1 MARITIEDCLKV
13 IDNAFDICS
22 LAGRRA
28 KDLAAGAEP
37 LIDCDDKPTVI
48 ALREIAAEKIGMDY
62 FEISNKQKIESQL
75 FGSGITEEEVVNE
88 LGQKLDEMPSVE
100 SLSSSASTE
109 APDASSEAPLVESL
123 SSSASTEAPDASSEA
138 PLEIKKVI
146 KNQITRVLT
155 NSIHLV
161 KYILILKKN
170 FRNI

>member
-62 FEISNKQKIESQL
+62 FEISNKEKIESQL
-75 FGSGITEEEVVNE
+75 FGSSGITEEEVVNE
-88 LGQKLDEMPSVE
+88 LSQKLDEMPSVE
-100 SLSSSASTE
+100 SLSSSLTE
-109 APDASSEAPLVESL
+109 TLEVSDKAPLEVKEGS
-123 SSSASTEAPDASSEA
+123 DQVNEA
-138 PLEIKKVI
+138 PLEIKKVTEDSEEI
-146 KNQITRVLT
+146 K
-155 NSIHLV
+155 SE
-161 KYILILKKN
+161 
-170 FRNI
+170 

>member
-62 FEISNKQKIESQL
+62 FEISNKEKIESQL
-75 FGSGITEEEVVNE
+75 FGSSGITEEEVVNE
-88 LGQKLDEMPSVE
+88 LSQKLDEMPSVD
-100 SLSSSASTE
+100 SLSSSSLTE
-109 APDASSEAPLVESL
+109 TLEVSNETPLEATDQIE
-123 SSSASTEAPDASSEA
+123 EA
-138 PLEIKKVI
+138 PLEIKKVTEDSDEI
-146 KNQITRVLT
+146 K
-155 NSIHLV
+155 SE
-161 KYILILKKN
+161 
-170 FRNI
+170 

>member
-37 LIDCDDKPTVI
+37 LVDCDDKPTVI

-62 FEISNKQKIESQL
+62 FEVSNKEKIESQL
-75 FGSGITEEEVVNE
+75 FGSPITEEEVVNE
-88 LGQKLDEMPSVE
+88 LSQQLDEMPSTE
-100 SLSSSASTE
+100 SLSSSVVTE
-109 APDASSEAPLVESL
+109 TLDVSDKSVSEVIEDSDQKK
-123 SSSASTEAPDASSEA
+123 EE

-146 KNQITRVLT
+146 EDLGEIK
-155 NSIHLV
+155 SE
-161 KYILILKKN
+161 
-170 FRNI
+170 

>member
-62 FEISNKQKIESQL
+62 FEISNKEKIESQL
-75 FGSGITEEEVVNE
+75 FGSSITEEEVVNE
-88 LGQKLDEMPSVE
+88 LSQQLDEMPSTE
-100 SLSSSASTE
+100 SLSSSVATE
-109 APDASSEAPLVESL
+109 TLDVSDKSVSEVIEDSDQKK
-123 SSSASTEAPDASSEA
+123 EE

-146 KNQITRVLT
+146 EDLDEIK
-155 NSIHLV
+155 SE
-161 KYILILKKN
+161 
-170 FRNI
+170 

>member
-37 LIDCDDKPTVI
+37 LVDCDDKPTVI

-62 FEISNKQKIESQL
+62 FEVSNKEKIESQL
-75 FGSGITEEEVVNE
+75 FGSSITEEEVVNE
-88 LGQKLDEMPSVE
+88 LSQQLDEMPSTE
-100 SLSSSASTE
+100 SLSSSVATE
-109 APDASSEAPLVESL
+109 TLDVSDKSVSEVIEDSDQKK
-123 SSSASTEAPDASSEA
+123 EE

-146 KNQITRVLT
+146 EDLEEIK
-155 NSIHLV
+155 SE
-161 KYILILKKN
+161 
-170 FRNI
+170 

>member
-48 ALREIAAEKIGMDY
+48 ALREIAAEKRGMDY
-62 FEISNKQKIESQL
+62 FEISNKEKIESQL

-88 LGQKLDEMPSVE
+88 LSQQLGEMPSVE
-100 SLSSSASTE
+100 SLSSSAPTE
-109 APDASSEAPLVESL
+109 TIDASSEA
-123 SSSASTEAPDASSEA
+123 SSEVTEDLGQTKEV
-138 PLEIKKVI
+138 PLEITKVAEDSEEI
-146 KNQITRVLT
+146 K
-155 NSIHLV
+155 SE
-161 KYILILKKN
+161 
-170 FRNI
+170 

>member
-37 LIDCDDKPTVI
+37 LVDCDDKPTVI

-62 FEISNKQKIESQL
+62 FEVSNKEKIESQL
-75 FGSGITEEEVVNE
+75 FGSTVTEEEIVNE
-88 LGQKLDEMPSVE
+88 LSQKLDEMPSTE
-100 SLSSSASTE
+100 SLSSSVATE
-109 APDASSEAPLVESL
+109 TLDVSDKSVSEV
-123 SSSASTEAPDASSEA
+123 TEDSDQKKEE

-146 KNQITRVLT
+146 EDLGEIK
-155 NSIHLV
+155 SE
-161 KYILILKKN
+161 
-170 FRNI
+170 